1 MGQEKCEELQHV
13 YVFGNDVVEEKLMI
27 EKGGHVQEPTFENL
41 RR

>member
-27 EKGGHVQEPTFENL
+27 EKGDMCRSQLL
-41 RR
+41 RT